1 MAKNYVGTVASAVRR
16 PGNLGRSLAQVGRA
30 ILSER
35 EVVMTAHS
43 KNSLLR
49 AILLVLLGVLAIYV
63 GTPWLIVII
72 PAATLLWYEDLSILR
87 SGRN

>member
-1 MAKNYVGTVASAVRR
+1 
-16 PGNLGRSLAQVGRA
+16 
-30 ILSER
+30 
-35 EVVMTAHS
+35 MTTRS

-49 AILLVLLGVLAIYV
+49 AILLILLGVLALYV

-72 PAATLLWYEDLSILR
+72 PVATLLWYEDLNIIR

>member
-1 MAKNYVGTVASAVRR
+1 
-16 PGNLGRSLAQVGRA
+16 
-30 ILSER
+30 
-35 EVVMTAHS
+35 MTAHF

-49 AILLVLLGVLAIYV
+49 AILLILLGVLAIYV

-72 PAATLLWYEDLSILR
+72 PAATLLWYEDLNILR